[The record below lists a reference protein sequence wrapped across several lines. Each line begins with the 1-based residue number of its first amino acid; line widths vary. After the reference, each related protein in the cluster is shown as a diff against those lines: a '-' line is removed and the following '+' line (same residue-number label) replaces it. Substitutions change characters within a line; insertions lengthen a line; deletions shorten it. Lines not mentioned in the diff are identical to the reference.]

1 MLTCSAMSKPKTA
14 NRKPHRRSKRRAAAR
29 YPSKG
34 RRIGALLLKT
44 GALLLVFST
53 MVVLPLRWIDPP
65 VSMMM
70 LWQRA
75 EAVGQDHAGFA
86 VAYRWRDI
94 DQMARYLPPAVLA
107 AEDQKFLDHHGFD
120 FEAIADAVE
129 TRLDGGALRGAST
142 ISQQVAKNLYL
153 WPSRSLVRK
162 GLEAYFTVLIEALW
176 NKRRILEVYLN
187 IAEFGDGVFGAE
199 AAARRYFGEPATALT
214 AEQSARLAA
223 VLPNPKR
230 MDPRR
235 PGPHARKKA
244 AWIRSQVRRMD
255 TRRVLAELSAR
266 D

>member
-1 MLTCSAMSKPKTA
+1 MSKPKTA
-14 NRKPHRRSKRRAAAR
+14 KRKPRRRGKRRSAAQR
-29 YPSKG
+29 PSKG
-34 RRIGALLLKT
+34 RWIGTLLLKT
-44 GALLLVFST
+44 AALLLVFSI
-53 MVVLPLRWIDPP
+53 MAVLPLRWIDPP
-65 VSMMM
+65 GSMMM

-75 EAVGQDHAGFA
+75 EAVGRDRTGFA
-86 VAYRWRDI
+86 IVYRWRNI
-94 DQMARYLPPAVLA
+94 DQMTRNLPPAVLA

-120 FEAIADAVE
+120 LEAIADAVE
-129 TRLDGGALRGAST
+129 TRLDGGPLRGAST

-199 AAARRYFGEPATALT
+199 AAARRYFHKPAAALT

-223 VLPNPKR
+223 VLPSPRR
-230 MDPRR
+230 MDPSH

-255 TRRVLAELSAR
+255 ARRVLAELYAR